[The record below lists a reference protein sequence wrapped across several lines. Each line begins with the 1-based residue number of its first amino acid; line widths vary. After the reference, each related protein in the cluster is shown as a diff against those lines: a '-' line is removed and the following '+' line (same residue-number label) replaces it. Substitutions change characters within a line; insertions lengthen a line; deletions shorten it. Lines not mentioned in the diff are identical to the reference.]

1 MSQVSMPEENAY
13 APAVTQPEDFEGF
26 WQGAMSELAGLSVAP
41 EIEAIPLRGTDF
53 SATYGVRLTSIG
65 PYRIFC
71 YYSVPHGG
79 GPYPAIVH
87 CPGYASVV
95 PVPPYEERRSFV
107 CMSICARGQRLSDK
121 PFAAAFPGLLT
132 EGIEEPATYIYRGV
146 VADTCRAIDFLL
158 DRPEV
163 DQHKIAVIGG
173 DTAIAAA
180 AMRPAL
186 SHLVASEPIFYD
198 AVARAGG
205 TDEYP
210 LEEFND
216 YLRTFPDR
224 ADDIAGTLA
233 YFDPLFFAPMVEA
246 ETLLNCQPDGGIFD
260 LNRAMPLADALT
272 GPKTVYG
279 QTGYGLRDFEATE
292 SWLHERLLSG
302 RR

>member
-1 MSQVSMPEENAY
+1 MPEENAY
-13 APAVTQPEDFEGF
+13 APEVTQPEDFEGF

-79 GPYPAIVH
+79 GPFPAIVH

-132 EGIEEPATYIYRGV
+132 EGIEEPATYIYRGI

-186 SHLVASEPIFYD
+186 SFLVASAPIFYD
-198 AVARAGG
+198 AFDRSGA

-210 LEEFND
+210 LEEIND
-216 YLRTFPDR
+216 YKRAFPDR
-224 ADDIAGTLA
+224 AAEMAGTLA
-233 YFDPLFFAPMVEA
+233 YFDSLFFAPMVKA
-246 ETLLNCQPDGGIFD
+246 ETLLNCQPAGGIFD
-260 LNRAMPLADALT
+260 LNRATPLADALT
-272 GPKTVYG
+272 GPKTVYQ

>member
-1 MSQVSMPEENAY
+1 MPVESAY
-13 APAVTQPEDFEGF
+13 APAVTRPEDFEGF
-26 WQGAMSELAGLSVAP
+26 WRNAMSELAVFPAAP

-79 GPYPAIVH
+79 GPFPAIVH

-95 PVPPYEERRSFV
+95 PVPSYEERRSFV
-107 CMSICARGQRLSDK
+107 CLSVSARGQRLSDK

-132 EGIEEPATYIYRGV
+132 EGIEEPATYIYRGI

-158 DRPEV
+158 NRPEV
-163 DQHKIAVIGG
+163 DQRRIAVIGG

-180 AMRPAL
+180 ALRPAL
-186 SHLVASEPIFYD
+186 SFLVASAPIFYD
-198 AVARAGG
+198 PVARSGD

-210 LEEFND
+210 LEEIND
-216 YLRTFPDR
+216 YKRIFPDR
-224 ADDIAGTLA
+224 AAEIAGTLA
-233 YFDPLFFAPMVEA
+233 YFDSLFFAPMVKA
-246 ETLLNCQPDGGIFD
+246 ETLLNCQPDGGVFD
-260 LNRAMPLADALT
+260 LERTTPLAQAFT
-272 GPKTVYG
+272 GPKTIYR

-292 SWLHERLLSG
+292 SWLHERLLRG